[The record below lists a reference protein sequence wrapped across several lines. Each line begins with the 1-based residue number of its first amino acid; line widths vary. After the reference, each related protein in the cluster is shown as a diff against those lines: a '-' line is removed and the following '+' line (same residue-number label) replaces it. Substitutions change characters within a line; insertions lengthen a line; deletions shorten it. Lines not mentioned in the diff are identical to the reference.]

1 MIRSAREAKLWEDI
15 TPDMMSEEEKCD
27 DTYVRHP
34 PSYRSKAVYK
44 FLCKLDNRCEKQ
56 MSTHPRVKRLLGS
69 PRKLSTPCHAKR
81 WVVKKIE
88 SQQQISPSQTVHAHS
103 VVDNSDD
110 TIQNSEAATEDLD
123 EATFSG
129 NAHGRL
135 EENSHDQS
143 FSSDFSIS
151 SSEDDHED

>member
-1 MIRSAREAKLWEDI
+1 MIRSDREAKLWEDI

-44 FLCKLDNRCEKQ
+44 FLCKLDNRCKKQ
-56 MSTHPRVKRLLGS
+56 MSTPPRVKRPLGS
-69 PRKLSTPCHAKR
+69 PRKLSAPCHAKW

-88 SQQQISPSQTVHAHS
+88 SQQQTSPSQTEDAHS
-103 VVDNSDD
+103 VVDNGD
-110 TIQNSEAATEDLD
+110 TIQNSEAATED

-129 NAHGRL
+129 NAHGGL
-135 EENSHDQS
+135 EENSDNQS